1 MRACLGEEQ
10 IMRSEAF
17 IMEPRDGRPIHVVG
31 DDVIIKISSRDTG
44 GAFAVFENRTL
55 PLHGPPLHVH
65 HDQDEAWRIL
75 EGHYV
80 FEVDGQE
87 IYAGPGAT
95 VFAPRGSRHTFQN
108 IGTTPGRVVTTV
120 VPGGLDL
127 FFEELEEAA
136 PRGRALDPA
145 AIAPLFVKYRM
156 ELLGPPIA
164 DRNVATASGA
174 GAD

>member
-1 MRACLGEEQ
+1 
-10 IMRSEAF
+10 MRSEAF

-31 DDVIIKISSRDTG
+31 DDVIIKISSRDTE
-44 GAFAVFENRTL
+44 GAFTVFEARTL

-65 HDQDEAWRIL
+65 YEQDEAWRVL
-75 EGHYV
+75 EGAYV

-108 IGTTPGRVVTTV
+108 IGTTPGRLAVTV

-127 FFEELEEAA
+127 FFEEIEEAA
-136 PRGRALDPA
+136 PRGRMPEPA
-145 AIAPLFVKYRM
+145 AIAPLFVKHRL
-156 ELLGPPIA
+156 ELLGPPLA
-164 DRNVATASGA
+164 ERNVATAAA